1 MWKQEN
7 RKQENDNIISDT
19 PGALNNPIESSKTG
33 ALIGALITIKGEM
46 TGEEDLVI
54 HGHVEGKIT
63 LKKHR
68 VTVGK
73 KGKVKADIYGKIIS
87 IEGELQGN
95 LFGEERIVIRQSGVV
110 NGNLIAPRVTLEDGA
125 KFKGSIDMD
134 SQDQDKQKSLPSNQP
149 KNQVE
154 SINTQKTTSTGNVKQ
169 NVSLD
174 LGAQPSTSSSEK

>member
-1 MWKQEN
+1 MWKHEN
-7 RKQENDNIISDT
+7 RKQESDDIVSDT
-19 PGALNNPIESSKTG
+19 LDTFNSPIESSKTG
-33 ALIGALITIKGEM
+33 ALIGALITIKGEV

-54 HGHVEGKIT
+54 HGHVEGKVT
-63 LKKHR
+63 LRKHR

-73 KGKVKADIYGKIIS
+73 KGKVKADIYGKVIS

-95 LFGEERIVIRQSGVV
+95 LFGEERIVIRQSGIV

-134 SQDQDKQKSLPSNQP
+134 SQDQDKQKSLPSRQP
-149 KNQVE
+149 KNQVKPA
-154 SINTQKTTSTGNVKQ
+154 NTQKAIPTGNAKQ